1 MKLLM
6 SHIADLD
13 GISPVILLNLLD
25 IEFDYELFEIG
36 EINKFIEDRIDTDYF
51 DKYDEI
57 YITDLSVNKDIAL
70 KISHSKYN
78 FKLFD
83 HHASASFLNEYSFAQ
98 VFESI
103 NGFMECG
110 TTLFYKYLM
119 ETFKSDIL
127 KKESVITYVEYVR
140 EEDTWQFTDLKDSAD
155 GLNSLYSFY
164 GNDEFIDIYTD
175 KLKNNNSF
183 YYDKYELKIISS
195 LKRQEQSYLE
205 SFKDKV
211 IIKHIDN
218 YNVGI
223 VFAELYRST
232 LGHFIAEIYKD
243 KIDFVAIINFNRH
256 ISFRASKDIDVSKF
270 ALKFGGG
277 GHPKACA
284 MPLPVDIKDKIIE
297 EIFNEHRNS

>member
-155 GLNSLYSFY
+155 SLNSLYSFY

-183 YYDKYELKIISS
+183 YYDKYELKIISA
-195 LKRQEQSYLE
+195 LKRQEQAYLE

-211 IIKHIDN
+211 IIKKIDN
-218 YNVGI
+218 YNIGF

-232 LGHFIAEIYKD
+232 LGHYIAEAYKD

-284 MPLPVDIKDKIIE
+284 MPLPVNIKDKIIE
-297 EIFNEHRNS
+297 EIFDGHRNS